1 MGHSWCPREI
11 PLELYFMWD
20 GSGLGTQTRGLPAL
34 WHALCLSARPGPA
47 LAPGGQAFLSQP
59 RAPPHRAWALRGS
72 ARQGHREALWVFW
85 PLSVLLLSLC
95 LMLHSVPRARQ
106 RRKCFLSVVPLLSA
120 GMLWNPP
127 SEQSTT
133 SLSPPPLLLPS
144 RPESISETSWRLH
157 WRVWF
162 FTLFNKS
169 YWELGGFPGGTSG
182 KEPACQCK
190 RRQVRS
196 LGWED
201 PLEKGAATRSRILAW
216 RIPGTE
222 ELTFHQW
229 FEHQKQLTFTGCLL
243 ESRSC
248 ANCYTCSI

>member
-1 MGHSWCPREI
+1 MEVGLAPRQGGC
-11 PLELYFMWD
+11 LL
-20 GSGLGTQTRGLPAL
+20 SGMPCA
-34 WHALCLSARPGPA
+34 CRPGLA
-47 LAPGGQAFLSQP
+47 LAPGGQALLSQP

-222 ELTFHQW
+222 EPGGLQSMGSQRGRHDW
-229 FEHQKQLTFTGCLL
+229 SDLARN
-243 ESRSC
+243 ESS
-248 ANCYTCSI
+248 ACSFPGNAEENLPSVS